1 MHLDMGLIDFGCIL
15 IHQCTAYLGAVSA
28 CYHAHS
34 IYFIAHRQ
42 GRTLKYLVRL
52 VWYHRVLVARPV
64 STYFHTEWR

>member
-15 IHQCTAYLGAVSA
+15 IHQHILGAVSA
-28 CYHAHS
+28 SYHAHS

-52 VWYHRVLVARPV
+52 VWYHRVLVARSV
-64 STYFHTEWR
+64 STYFHMEWR